1 MGKWQNFFVSVLTF
15 TMANFEYPKLI
26 LSDHEDKVF
35 NHPHL
40 RLAGRSGNRMVIPH
54 PSELVPLPKGSQ
66 LFTLPGR
73 IPVGWDEE
81 RGSFTSSEKVRWG
94 KREVHCTAVAAF
106 LPPGYIRTLLPAT
119 QLKSKAPI
127 LPLWAYSSVGW
138 KDGRFWATGLFIDP
152 NPHWNPKYFGNDRL
166 LKRRVSTSLRE
177 NPQNRL
183 LKQLSKCALEYHC
196 FAAKNVF
203 FKRWECPL
211 PTSPS
216 CNADCLGCISL
227 QSSECCPASQERI
240 DFIPTVN
247 EVLGV
252 ALPHLE
258 EAEDAIVSF
267 GQGCEGE
274 PLMQWQL
281 LERSI
286 RQMREKTDRGTIN
299 LNTNGSLSKRV
310 GRLCDVGL
318 DSIRVTLNS
327 PHPKYY
333 KRYHRPRG
341 YTFGEILNSLVLAKE
356 RGIYTSINLLVL
368 PGFTDREG
376 EVGWLMDLIWR
387 TQLDLIQMRNL
398 NIDPDL
404 YLQAMG
410 EGEGIGI
417 PKMIEILKREFPSLQ
432 FGYFNRTKE
441 NFYRTPTLPLP
452 LRGRGEE
459 GEELFTR

>member
-1 MGKWQNFFVSVLTF
+1 MSS
-15 TMANFEYPKLI
+15 FELPRLVF
-26 LSDHEDKVF
+26 SDSKGGIFD
-35 NHPHL
+35 HPFL
-40 RLAGRSGNRMVIPH
+40 KMAGRSGDLMALPL
-54 PSELVPLPKGSQ
+54 PSELVPLPMGSQ

-73 IPVGWDEE
+73 IPTGWDEG
-81 RGSFTSSEKVRWG
+81 RGNFTLSEKMKVGR
-94 KREVHCTAVAAF
+94 KEIECTALAAF
-106 LPPGYIRTLLPAT
+106 LPPGYVRTLLPAT
-119 QLKSKAPI
+119 QLRPKANT

-152 NPHWNPKYFGNDRL
+152 NPHWNPKFFKNDHL
-166 LKRRVSTSLRE
+166 LTRKVGSVLKK
-177 NPQNRL
+177 NPNNRL
-183 LKQLSKCALEYHC
+183 FRQLAKCALEYHC

-240 DFIPTVN
+240 NFVPTLD

-252 ALPHLE
+252 ALLHLE
-258 EAEDAIVSF
+258 EAEEAIVSF

-274 PLMQWQL
+274 PLMQWRL

-286 RQMREKTDRGTIN
+286 QKLREKTHRGTIN
-299 LNTNGSLSKRV
+299 LNTNGSFPKRV
-310 GRLCDVGL
+310 GKLCDAGL

-327 PHPKYY
+327 PHPKYF
-333 KRYHRPRG
+333 KLYHRPKG
-341 YTFGEILNSLVLAKE
+341 YTLKEAVETLILAK
-356 RGIYTSINLLVL
+356 GKDNYTSINLLVF
-368 PGFTDREG
+368 PGFTDREREIEG
-376 EVGWLMDLIWR
+376 LINLIQK

-404 YLQAMG
+404 YLEAMG
-410 EGEGIGI
+410 KGEGIGI
-417 PKMIEILKREFPSLQ
+417 SKMIEILKKAFPNLQ

-441 NFYRTPTLPLP
+441 HFRLQIADCRL
-452 LRGRGEE
+452 
-459 GEELFTR
+459 